1 MATVNEIYA
10 QIDRMAPFATQMDFD
25 NAGFLV
31 GRGETEVKRLLVAL
45 DITEEV
51 AGEAAELGCQLIVS
65 HHPVIFHPVKALTD
79 QSVTGRILLALS
91 ENRIAAICAHTNLDA
106 AEGGVNDILC
116 KLMGVQ
122 DVRPLDTLAR
132 IGRVR
137 ATTAPQLAQTCKD
150 VLGAHVKL
158 VDSGK
163 PINTLAVVGGAGGD
177 FLPAAV
183 AAGAD
188 ALLTGEASHHVALDA
203 KHAGL
208 SLLVAGHYAT
218 EMPIVPVLADKLAK
232 RFAGT
237 RVLCSR
243 RNKDPFTY
251 L

>member
-1 MATVNEIYA
+1 MARAEEVLQYM
-10 QIDRMAPFATQMDFD
+10 QQLAPLELAESWD
-25 NAGFLV
+25 NVGLLV
-31 GRGETEVKRLLVAL
+31 DCGADVTSILVAL
-45 DITEEV
+45 DITDEV
-51 AGEAAELGCQLIVS
+51 VAEAEYQGCQLIVS
-65 HHPVIFHPVKALTD
+65 HHPVIFHPMKAINRGSMTFRLVKKNISAL
-79 QSVTGRILLALS
+79 
-91 ENRIAAICAHTNLDA
+91 CAHTNLDA